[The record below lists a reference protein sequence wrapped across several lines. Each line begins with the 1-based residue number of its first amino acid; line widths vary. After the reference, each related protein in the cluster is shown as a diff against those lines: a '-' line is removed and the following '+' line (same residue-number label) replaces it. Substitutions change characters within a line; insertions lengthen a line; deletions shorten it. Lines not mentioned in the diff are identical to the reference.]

1 MKEHQTKLNVTRA
14 SLSICQP
21 EFSQVLQSWQTQ
33 NTNTKHK
40 KLRRGGGR
48 RGRGALAFLT
58 PSLSFGM
65 FDISVSFRRKRMKTT
80 DRTLT
85 KEAPQEVCFF
95 FYKFLV
101 CHKRCSE
108 LQHYCFNFVL
118 VFILVYCINTPNS
131 QSFIYHFMGLF
142 GINIVTNT
150 LLACL
155 LSWQHTS
162 LVLQRSWVQIPY
174 RSECFLGLIFTTAFN
189 VHYRQDCISENTY
202 KLVFRY
208 CTENELKQSKIQ

>member
-1 MKEHQTKLNVTRA
+1 MRSEQVSLFVSLRSPRAGKHKTQTK
-14 SLSICQP
+14 
-21 EFSQVLQSWQTQ
+21 
-33 NTNTKHK
+33 NTKSWWE
-40 KLRRGGGR
+40 RGGR
-48 RGRGALAFLT
+48 RGGEALAFLT

-85 KEAPQEVCFF
+85 KEAPQEVCFSF
-95 FYKFLV
+95 CKFLV

-108 LQHYCFNFVL
+108 LQCYCFNFVL
-118 VFILVYCINTPNS
+118 VLILLYCVNTPNS
-131 QSFIYHFMGLF
+131 QSFIYPFMGLF
-142 GINIVTNT
+142 GTNIVTNS

-155 LSWQHTS
+155 LSWQNTA

-189 VHYRQDCISENTY
+189 IHYCKDCI
-202 KLVFRY
+202 
-208 CTENELKQSKIQ
+208 Q

>member
-40 KLRRGGGR
+40 KLVGGGGR
-48 RGRGALAFLT
+48 RGGGALAFLT

-85 KEAPQEVCFF
+85 KEVPQEVCFF
-95 FYKFLV
+95 FCKFLV

-108 LQHYCFNFVL
+108 LQCYCSNFVL
-118 VFILVYCINTPNS
+118 VLLLVYCVNTPNS

-142 GINIVTNT
+142 GTNIVTNS

-155 LSWQHTS
+155 LSWQNTS

-189 VHYRQDCISENTY
+189 VHYCKDCISE
-202 KLVFRY
+202 KHLQASFQVLHR
-208 CTENELKQSKIQ
+208 K

>member
-14 SLSICQP
+14 SFSICQP

-33 NTNTKHK
+33 NTKHK
-40 KLRRGGGR
+40 HKTQKADGRGGG
-48 RGRGALAFLT
+48 GGGALAFLT

-65 FDISVSFRRKRMKTT
+65 FNISVSFRRKRMKTM

-95 FYKFLV
+95 FCKFLV

-108 LQHYCFNFVL
+108 LQCYCFNFVL
-118 VFILVYCINTPNS
+118 VPTLVYCVNTPNS

-142 GINIVTNT
+142 GTNIVTNS

-155 LSWQHTS
+155 LSWQNTS

-174 RSECFLGLIFTTAFN
+174 RSECFLGLISLLLLLFITAK
-189 VHYRQDCISENTY
+189 TA
-202 KLVFRY
+202 LVETLTSQFSG
-208 CTENELKQSKIQ
+208 TAQKMN